1 MANRVNITVRK
12 MIVHKVDHRNY
23 DVPLLSDLES
33 PVTDE
38 VGSFLR
44 QHIASNR
51 EHKRARTAQFLEPSD
66 GAETART
73 LCDDILTN
81 PPSFVQRSKEVA
93 ALLFRTM
100 TGDRRISAGDL
111 VVCTFTEGEGN
122 HSEWLA
128 LLKMDPEDGFI
139 GEREQ
144 VNGQIRVVLRRVP
157 DVLPTG
163 ELQKCAFILPPDLRE
178 GRGYD
183 LIVLDQQA
191 ARYGMRRLV
200 ASFFLKNFLQCKVG
214 FEKEDQTRTF
224 VYQSQAWISQK
235 EATWPTEDIIYFK
248 QRTIDAVQAHVV
260 DVTAFAQEVI
270 KDPDEQDEYLAHMR
284 REGLE
289 ELTFEPDPA
298 ERRRWTEY
306 AWYRGD
312 DGLQVRIRSE
322 AIGENKTLHWVF
334 DDTTNTYVVTVR
346 TANWE
351 PILRRGG

>member
-1 MANRVNITVRK
+1 MNDGAKIAIRK
-12 MIVHKVDHRNY
+12 MIVHKVDHKNY
-23 DVPLLSDLES
+23 DAPLLSDLES
-33 PVTDE
+33 PITDE

-51 EHKRARTAQFLEPSD
+51 EHMRARTAQFLKPSD
-66 GAETART
+66 GVEATCT

-81 PPSFVQRSKEVA
+81 PDSFVQRSQEIA
-93 ALLFRTM
+93 TSLFRTM
-100 TGDRRISAGDL
+100 SGDGRISPGDL
-111 VVCTFTEGEGN
+111 VVCTFVDGDGN
-122 HSEWLA
+122 DWEWLA
-128 LLKMDPEDGFI
+128 LLKMDPEDGFV
-139 GEREQ
+139 GEREL
-144 VNGQIRVVLRRVP
+144 VDGQIRVVLRRVP

-178 GRGYD
+178 ERGHD

-214 FEKEDQTRTF
+214 FEKEDQTHTF
-224 VYQSQAWISQK
+224 IYQSRAWVSQK
-235 EATWPTEDIIYFK
+235 EATWPTEDVVYFK

-298 ERRRWTEY
+298 ERMRWTEF
-306 AWYRGD
+306 AWFRGD
-312 DGLQVRIRSE
+312 DGLQVRIKSE
-322 AIGENKTLHWVF
+322 AIGEDKTLHWEL
-334 DDTTNTYVVTVR
+334 DGATNTYFVTIR

-351 PILRRGG
+351 RFLRRGG